1 VALIIRVRVGADV
14 VVARLLKRISVRNL
28 FLGILMTIIRPSL
41 LSFLLPVLLFAQPK
55 QQPPPKS
62 LVFTHVTV
70 IDATGLPAKPDMTV
84 VITANRITALGK
96 TSEVRIPKD
105 ALVLN
110 ATGKFLIPGL
120 WDMHVHIF
128 NQVSRRPPNA
138 WYFPLFIANGV
149 TGVREMWTK
158 ADDMTQ
164 VLKWRKQFSAGTLTL
179 PRIAAVGTVVDGQP
193 STWPNTDTVTT
204 PEEARRMVRKIKDA
218 GVDFVKTYSN
228 LSREAYFAIVDEARK
243 QNIPFAGH
251 VPFTVGADEA
261 STAGQRSME
270 HLNQILET
278 CSSKEQELLRVAA
291 KDWNSAHETLML
303 DTYDESKCR
312 KLFSLLAG
320 NNTWQVPTLV
330 LKQRNYFTADLT
342 YVTESPRLK
351 YIPADERDIWKRY
364 IARHKNLSQ
373 DERNMREK
381 IWRAYL
387 ALVEPMY
394 HARVDFMTGTDVGN
408 EYIYPGF
415 SLHDELALLVK
426 AGLSPMEALQAAT
439 RNPAKFLGLL
449 NQLGTVEKGK
459 LADLVLLDANPL
471 EEISN
476 TQSIHAVVLNGRLLP
491 KVLLQNML
499 TLVEADANKPKPR

>member
-1 VALIIRVRVGADV
+1 MRIIQV
-14 VVARLLKRISVRNL
+14 
-28 FLGILMTIIRPSL
+28 SL
-41 LSFLLPVLLFAQPK
+41 LSLLLPVLLFAQPK

-70 IDATGLPAKPDMTV
+70 IDATGLPAKPEMTV
-84 VITANRITALGK
+84 VIMGEHIAALGK
-96 TSEVRIPKD
+96 TGEIRIPR
-105 ALVLN
+105 N
-110 ATGKFLIPGL
+110 AQIVNAAGKFLIPGF

-138 WYFPLFIANGV
+138 WYFPLFVANGV

-158 ADDMTQ
+158 PQDMSQ
-164 VLKWRKQFSAGTLTL
+164 VLEWRRQFAEGTFTL

-193 STWPNTDTVTT
+193 STWPNTDTVAT

-251 VPFTVGADEA
+251 VPFAVGADEA
-261 STAGQRSME
+261 SNAGQRSME
-270 HLNQILET
+270 HLNQVLET
-278 CSSKEQELLRVAA
+278 CSSKEQELLRVPG
-291 KDWNSAHETLML
+291 KDWSIAYDKLMV
-303 DTYDESKCR
+303 DTYDENKCR
-312 KLFSLLAG
+312 KLFSLLAE
-320 NNTWQVPTLV
+320 NHTWQVPTLIQ
-330 LKQRNYFTADLT
+330 KQMYYFSGDLR
-342 YVTESPRLK
+342 YFTESPRLK
-351 YIPADERDIWKRY
+351 YIPVDEQDRWKPY
-364 IARHKNLSQ
+364 IARQKSLSESEKNL
-373 DERNMREK
+373 RK
-381 IWRAYL
+381 KVWHAYL
-387 ALVEPMY
+387 ALVEAMR
-394 HARVDFMTGTDVGN
+394 HAGVEFMAGTDVGN

-439 RNPAKFLGLL
+439 RNPAKFLGVLDR
-449 NQLGTVEKGK
+449 LGTVEKGK

-476 TQSIHAVVLNGRLLP
+476 TQRIYAVVLNGRLLP
-491 KVLLQNML
+491 KVSLQKML
-499 TLVEADANKPKPR
+499 TEVEAAERRKEMSPKGDAYKRLQRTRLSVS